1 MNNLE
6 TKVQDLDVGKL
17 KSVNVEWKKK
27 KSDVPDNEV
36 VKDTKSNTLKSIQ
49 HKIWEKKLEMLIKST
64 TYKCFSNCSC
74 CLE

>member
-1 MNNLE
+1 ME
-6 TKVQDLDVGKL
+6 
-17 KSVNVEWKKK
+17 KK

-49 HKIWEKKLEMLIKST
+49 HKIWGKKLEMLIKST